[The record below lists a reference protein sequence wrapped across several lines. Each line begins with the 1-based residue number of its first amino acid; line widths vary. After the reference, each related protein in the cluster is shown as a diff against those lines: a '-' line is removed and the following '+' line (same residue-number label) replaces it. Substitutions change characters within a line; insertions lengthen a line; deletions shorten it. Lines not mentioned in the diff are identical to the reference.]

1 MDLTI
6 LNQKLVLKQTLL
18 MIHIPQSSTLSE
30 AGSHVR
36 VNCKFNS
43 CPACLM
49 ELLWASEESKH
60 RSRLDFLKSSAKTC

>member
-49 ELLWASEESKH
+49 ELL
-60 RSRLDFLKSSAKTC
+60 